1 MEPSKTSHLLQ
12 LSKTVLEA
20 TSTIVHHLQNTNQE
34 EPSFDQN
41 SPAIQGNDDIEA
53 TRVLLNEAAH
63 DLLRLV
69 NGPINE
75 FRWFFMSHYDL
86 AAYQVAL
93 QFSFFKHVPL
103 NGRIGLSELAHKSG
117 MDPDRCGRVVKHLTT
132 HHVFIEVE
140 ADVFEHTASS
150 ALLARDSN
158 MEALLLMQFDEM
170 FKAATATSTSVKDA
184 PFESNSNTCGF
195 ASYHGM
201 SAYSWYTEHPEKA
214 LGFAKA
220 MAALT
225 QMDRPVSTL
234 RDEFSWDKLEAPGK
248 IVDVGGGSGHVSMYL
263 ATHYPDLSF
272 VVQESNGAAIAE
284 GHAKLTPDVA
294 ERVKFMQHDFFTEQ
308 PIINASAF
316 FLRHCLHNW
325 NDEDCI
331 RIIRALVPA
340 LEKCKPGA
348 RVLINE
354 EVLPERNEVSKYEEH
369 LLRQCD
375 MCMLVIAGS
384 KQRTAKEFERLLIE
398 ADSRFEVVKV
408 HGTHTMG
415 LVEAYLRV

>member
-1 MEPSKTSHLLQ
+1 MEPSQTSNLMQ
-12 LSKTVLEA
+12 LSKAVLQA
-20 TSTIVHHLQNTNQE
+20 TSAIVYHLQKTNQE

-41 SPAIQGNDDIEA
+41 SSVIQGDDELEA
-53 TRVLLNEAAH
+53 TRNVLNEAAN
-63 DLLRLV
+63 DLLHLV
-69 NGPINE
+69 NGPVNQ

-86 AAYQVAL
+86 AAHQVAL
-93 QFSFFKHVPL
+93 QSGFFKHVPL
-103 NGRIGLSELAHKSG
+103 NGKIGLPELAHKAG
-117 MDPDRCGRVVKHLTT
+117 MDQDRCGRVVRHLTT
-132 HHVFIEVE
+132 HRVFNEVE
-140 ADVFEHTASS
+140 PDVFEHTASS

-158 MEALLLMQFDEM
+158 VEALLLMQFDEM
-170 FKAATATSTSVKDA
+170 FKASTATSASVKDA

-195 ASYHGM
+195 ATYHGM
-201 SAYSWYTEHPEKA
+201 SAYSWYTEHPDKA
-214 LGFAKA
+214 LNFAKA

-234 RDEFSWDKLEAPGK
+234 RDEFAWDKLGALGK
-248 IVDVGGGSGHVSMYL
+248 IVDVGGGSGHVSIYL
-263 ATHYPDLSF
+263 ATHYPNLNF
-272 VVQESNGAAIAE
+272 VVQEFNSAAIAE
-284 GHAKLTPDVA
+284 GHARLTPDIA
-294 ERVKFMQHDFFTEQ
+294 ERVEFMQHDFFTEQ
-308 PIINASAF
+308 PITDASAF

-340 LEKCKPGA
+340 LERCKPGA

-375 MCMLVIAGS
+375 MCMLVVAGS
-384 KQRTAKEFERLLIE
+384 KQRTAKEFEKLLIE
-398 ADSRFEVVKV
+398 ADNRFEVIKV